1 MDHVTSRQPVAGGDL
16 GPADL
21 AAAQLG
27 ALGQQT
33 RPRRLVYRAVHAA
46 PAQQRRLG
54 GIDDRIDVYPGDVA
68 GDMLH
73 HRRGQARTG
82 SGVQRAA
89 GRRHDGPAILRRR
102 GSRAA
107 DRPAASGRASRN
119 RPRHLIVQQAQPTL
133 LLPRQR
139 LPEHARDSRGHGA
152 AVPGLELRNQPDHGC
167 FLHRRRCARAFQP
180 GPGVAQLPAIV
191 LAPLVLQRAAGQAS
205 QQVRHVAV
213 DSAALPLVAQRH
225 PTRGAH
231 RQPARQRRQR
241 RPDGTQELA
250 HAAQPGA
257 RSGRIG
263 WGVLH
268 IAELAERRGS
278 RAQDALG
285 LPLLLLQR

>member
-16 GPADL
+16 GPTDL

-46 PAQQRRLG
+46 PPSSEGLAALT
-54 GIDDRIDVYPGDVA
+54 IASTFILVMSPVTCSI
-68 GDMLH
+68 
-73 HRRGQARTG
+73 TG
-82 SGVQRAA
+82 A
-89 GRRHDGPAILRRR
+89 GRPGREAASSGTPDGGMTDPPSC
-102 GSRAA
+102 GDA
-107 DRPAASGRASRN
+107 DRAPPAAAASGRASRN

-213 DSAALPLVAQRH
+213 DSAALPWSRNA
-225 PTRGAH
+225 
-231 RQPARQRRQR
+231 ARRAGSSTA
-241 RPDGTQELA
+241 GTST
-250 HAAQPGA
+250 P
-257 RSGRIG
+257 ST
-263 WGVLH
+263 
-268 IAELAERRGS
+268 
-278 RAQDALG
+278 
-285 LPLLLLQR
+285 PP